1 MTDLLETMKTICETG
16 NASYAAGYADAKAE
30 LCRRLT
36 RALADESLDPIQQ
49 AEAILAV
56 MNAFI
61 V

>member
-1 MTDLLETMKTICETG
+1 MTYFLETMKTICETS
-16 NASYAAGYADAKAE
+16 NSSYAAGYADAKSE
-30 LCRRLT
+30 ICRRLT

-61 V
+61 I